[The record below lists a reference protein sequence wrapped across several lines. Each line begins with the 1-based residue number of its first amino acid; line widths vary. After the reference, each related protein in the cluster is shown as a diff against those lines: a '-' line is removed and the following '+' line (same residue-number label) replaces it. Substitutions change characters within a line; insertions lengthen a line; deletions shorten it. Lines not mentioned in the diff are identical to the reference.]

1 MEEYIMWLLKVHFS
15 ISILCLLTF
24 IGFRKVFNDLIK
36 QNGYLNENTK
46 RSNIL
51 AYFIFF
57 TPILNVLSLIV
68 LFIMISTKK
77 SDLDK
82 KIEELKNES
91 DNLKN

>member
-1 MEEYIMWLLKVHFS
+1 MWLLKVHFS